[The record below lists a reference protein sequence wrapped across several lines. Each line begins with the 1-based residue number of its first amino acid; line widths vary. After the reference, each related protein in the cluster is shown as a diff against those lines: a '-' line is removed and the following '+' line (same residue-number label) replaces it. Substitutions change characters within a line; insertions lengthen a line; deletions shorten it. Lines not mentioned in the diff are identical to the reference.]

1 MFMSGTEK
9 PLYVVT
15 YLDKWVTYAALIN
28 SNDISVPAFGTREE
42 AERFLRDDA
51 RERGTRLRDYEIHE
65 FENAK
70 ALAKR

>member
-1 MFMSGTEK
+1 MSGIDK
-9 PLYVVT
+9 PLFVVT
-15 YLDKWVTYAALIN
+15 YLDKWVTYAALLRTT
-28 SNDISVPAFGTREE
+28 DISVPAFGTREE
-42 AERFLRDDA
+42 AERFLREDA